1 MIRVLTVFALLLG
14 AWPLKAETPA
24 SLVGQFLYFDEG
36 LEDYLVFLDGSGGE
50 ERDIGG
56 DVDPFT
62 YTYDVTGAT
71 TAKVTVTF
79 AVGRYDVWTL
89 TWTGTGA
96 GTFVREE
103 FRNAALDDTDTGGFE
118 ESGGNAAPPT
128 GLAGIRLE
136 ETIDGED
143 ERFEFLTDTKG
154 REFEPGDADP
164 FTYVHENHD
173 ATTIRVV
180 ATYGPEDFDEVFL
193 TFESETGGTFLL
205 GRFRDREFV
214 KDKRG
219 QFRLELN
226 TQTVDLLI
234 HDDKGGMRGGDF
246 FNLDGIRQTIKTR
259 LPDDRPRRLRG
270 EIENDGDDDSI
281 TARASRGSR
290 KLSTRVF
297 SVNPRRNITATATA
311 GGTRLGEI
319 GHDTSERI
327 EIELRRKGRGRVNR
341 KGWLQ
346 GTSDAIPGAADRVYY
361 EIATP

>member
-1 MIRVLTVFALLLG
+1 MIRVLTVFALLIG
-14 AWPLKAETPA
+14 ALPLKAETPA

-154 REFEPGDADP
+154 REFEPGDADDLVGP
-164 FTYVHENHD
+164 CEGEGHRLGDLARGPGDED
-173 ATTIRVV
+173 ALALEGCDGRGHAV
-180 ATYGPEDFDEVFL
+180 
-193 TFESETGGTFLL
+193 LL
-205 GRFRDREFV
+205 GA
-214 KDKRG
+214 
-219 QFRLELN
+219 
-226 TQTVDLLI
+226 
-234 HDDKGGMRGGDF
+234 KGVSGSG
-246 FNLDGIRQTIKTR
+246 
-259 LPDDRPRRLRG
+259 RR
-270 EIENDGDDDSI
+270 
-281 TARASRGSR
+281 
-290 KLSTRVF
+290 
-297 SVNPRRNITATATA
+297 RR
-311 GGTRLGEI
+311 
-319 GHDTSERI
+319 
-327 EIELRRKGRGRVNR
+327 RRSSPGR
-341 KGWLQ
+341 
-346 GTSDAIPGAADRVYY
+346 
-361 EIATP
+361 